1 MRVFVTG
8 ASGFI
13 GTTLVKELVKEG
25 HHVIGLA
32 RSPQSAERLRRVGAE
47 PHAGTLTDLT
57 SLRSGAEKT
66 DGVVHLAYM
75 HALSQIPLRQRLG
88 LFVGGRPSGIVS
100 RFVRITTQADRA
112 AIDALGETL
121 RDSARPLVTAFGT
134 LGLAAPGKHWRAPA
148 NERDAPD
155 PRSPGFGR
163 AQVEQTVA
171 TWAERGVRTSIIRL
185 PPTVHGYG
193 RAGFVSELIRIAR
206 KRNLSAYPV
215 DGANRW
221 PAVHVEDAARLFRLA
236 LESGQAGTT
245 YHGVAEEGIALK
257 GIAETIAHALH
268 LPCQSLPTESRG
280 GHFGWLGAFVGLD
293 NPAEAALT
301 RAALDWGPTQV
312 GLLADLEQGTLFS

>member
-13 GTTLVKELVKEG
+13 GTILIKELVKEG
-25 HHVIGLA
+25 HHVMGLA
-32 RSPQSAERLRRVGAE
+32 RSPQAAERLRRVGAE
-47 PHAGTLTDLT
+47 PHAGALTDLT
-57 SLRSGAEKT
+57 SLRSGAEKS

-88 LFVGGRPSGIVS
+88 LLLGGPPSGIVS

-112 AIDALGETL
+112 AIDALGATL
-121 RDSARPLVTAFGT
+121 RNSGRPLVTAFGT
-134 LGLAAPGKHWRAPA
+134 LGLAAPGKHWQVPA
-148 NERDAPD
+148 NEKEPPD

-163 AQVEQTVA
+163 AQVEQAVGA
-171 TWAERGVRTSIIRL
+171 WAEHGVRASIIRL

-206 KRNLSAYPV
+206 KRRLSAYPI
-215 DGANRW
+215 DGAHRW

-236 LESGQAGTT
+236 LESGQAGMT

-257 GIAETIAHALH
+257 DIAETIARALH
-268 LPCQSLPTESRG
+268 LPCQSLPVERCGS
-280 GHFGWLGAFVGLD
+280 HFGWLGAFVGLD
-293 NPAEAALT
+293 NPTEAALT
-301 RAALDWGPTQV
+301 RAALDWVPAQT
-312 GLLADLEQGTLFS
+312 GLLTDLEEGPFFG